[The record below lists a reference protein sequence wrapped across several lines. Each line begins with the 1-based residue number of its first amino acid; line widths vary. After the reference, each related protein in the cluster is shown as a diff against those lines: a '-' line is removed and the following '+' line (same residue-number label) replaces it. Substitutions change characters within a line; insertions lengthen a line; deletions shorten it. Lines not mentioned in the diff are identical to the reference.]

1 MNNAIKT
8 IAKSSSAVET
18 WYVYSPGV
26 ARDGEFIVN
35 VAAVPTVRALGTV
48 RAHSYVE
55 AFAASRNLDSLENK
69 SGLCARII
77 AKQNRCW

>member
-8 IAKSSSAVET
+8 IAKSSSAVVT

-26 ARDGEFIVN
+26 ARDGEFVVN
-35 VAAVPTVRALGTV
+35 VAAVPTVPALGTV

-55 AFAASRNLDSLENK
+55 AFAVSRNLSDLENK

-77 AKQNRCW
+77 AKQQGRW